1 MPTLKASPA
10 QLLGAVLAIAA
21 LCAPA
26 AAQDPDAPEAP
37 PAVPEG
43 DGQAI
48 LVIDASNS
56 MWGQID
62 GVAKIEIAREAVSGL
77 LDRWNPEVELGVM
90 AYGHRREGDCTDI
103 ELVAPVGAERPVVD
117 AALASLTPRGK
128 TPMTDAVAQAA
139 EALSH
144 ADRPATVILV
154 SDGRETCNADPCA
167 VASELERSGV
177 AFTAHVVGF
186 DVADEET
193 IAQLQCIAENTGG
206 RYVAADSAEELSVA
220 LVETGGAAAAEPEPA
235 PEPTAQPSVTLEAP
249 EQAVMG
255 SSFVV
260 AWSASE
266 QNPDD
271 YVTIVP
277 AGADEGTYEDY
288 ARVRDDNE
296 ASLQAPAEP
305 GLYEVRYV
313 LEEGRVTLA
322 SADIE
327 IVEAETS
334 VSAPESATA
343 GSAFDVS
350 WTNVIHPD
358 DYVTIVPAGAEEG
371 TYEDYA
377 RVRDDNEASLQA
389 PAEPGLY
396 EVRYVLKEGRVTL
409 ASTDIEIVEAETSVS
424 APESATAGSAFD
436 VSWTNVIHPDDYV
449 TIVPAGAD
457 EGTYEDY
464 ARVRDDNEA
473 SLQAPAEPGLYEV
486 RYVLKEGRVT
496 LASADIEIVEAETSV
511 SAPESATAGSAFGV
525 SWTNA
530 IHPDDYV
537 TIVPAGAEEGT
548 YENYAR
554 VRDDNEASL
563 QAPAEPGLYEVRYV
577 LKEGRVTL
585 ASADIEIV
593 ETDIEISGPDTVRAE
608 SEIRV
613 SWSGTVP
620 SPTDFVT
627 IVPMGAEE
635 GEYTDYERVRDTQEA
650 DLPAPQN
657 PGLYEL
663 RYVLDE
669 GRRTIARHPV
679 EVVAATA
686 QLDAGGSLDAPES
699 GVAGETIEIGWSAEE
714 NGNDRRVA
722 LARPDQA
729 DFTWIDAR
737 AADAAT
743 LSFTLPET
751 PGTYE
756 FRLLDITARDVLS
769 RAIIEVE

>member
-26 AAQDPDAPEAP
+26 AAQDPAAPEAA

-117 AALASLTPRGK
+117 TALASLTPRGK

-220 LVETGGAAAAEPEPA
+220 LVETGGAAASEPEPA
-235 PEPTAQPSVTLEAP
+235 PEPAAQPSVTLEAP

-277 AGADEGTYEDY
+277 AGA
-288 ARVRDDNE
+288 
-296 ASLQAPAEP
+296 
-305 GLYEVRYV
+305 
-313 LEEGRVTLA
+313 
-322 SADIE
+322 
-327 IVEAETS
+327 
-334 VSAPESATA
+334 
-343 GSAFDVS
+343 
-350 WTNVIHPD
+350 
-358 DYVTIVPAGAEEG
+358 EEG

-377 RVRDDNEASLQA
+377 RVRDDSEASLQA

-409 ASTDIEIVEAETSVS
+409 A
-424 APESATAGSAFD
+424 
-436 VSWTNVIHPDDYV
+436 
-449 TIVPAGAD
+449 
-457 EGTYEDY
+457 
-464 ARVRDDNEA
+464 
-473 SLQAPAEPGLYEV
+473 
-486 RYVLKEGRVT
+486 
-496 LASADIEIVEAETSV
+496 
-511 SAPESATAGSAFGV
+511 
-525 SWTNA
+525 
-530 IHPDDYV
+530 
-537 TIVPAGAEEGT
+537 
-548 YENYAR
+548 
-554 VRDDNEASL
+554 
-563 QAPAEPGLYEVRYV
+563 
-577 LKEGRVTL
+577 
-585 ASADIEIV
+585 
-593 ETDIEISGPDTVRAE
+593 
-608 SEIRV
+608 
-613 SWSGTVP
+613 
-620 SPTDFVT
+620 
-627 IVPMGAEE
+627 
-635 GEYTDYERVRDTQEA
+635 
-650 DLPAPQN
+650 
-657 PGLYEL
+657 
-663 RYVLDE
+663 
-669 GRRTIARHPV
+669 
-679 EVVAATA
+679 
-686 QLDAGGSLDAPES
+686 
-699 GVAGETIEIGWSAEE
+699 
-714 NGNDRRVA
+714 
-722 LARPDQA
+722 
-729 DFTWIDAR
+729 
-737 AADAAT
+737 
-743 LSFTLPET
+743 
-751 PGTYE
+751 
-756 FRLLDITARDVLS
+756 
-769 RAIIEVE
+769 

>member
-313 LEEGRVTLA
+313 LKEGRVTLA

-371 TYEDYA
+371 TYED
-377 RVRDDNEASLQA
+377 
-389 PAEPGLY
+389 
-396 EVRYVLKEGRVTL
+396 
-409 ASTDIEIVEAETSVS
+409 
-424 APESATAGSAFD
+424 
-436 VSWTNVIHPDDYV
+436 
-449 TIVPAGAD
+449 
-457 EGTYEDY
+457 
-464 ARVRDDNEA
+464 
-473 SLQAPAEPGLYEV
+473 
-486 RYVLKEGRVT
+486 
-496 LASADIEIVEAETSV
+496 
-511 SAPESATAGSAFGV
+511 
-525 SWTNA
+525 
-530 IHPDDYV
+530 
-537 TIVPAGAEEGT
+537 
-548 YENYAR
+548 YAR